1 MGLLPSRW
9 PRREG
14 SSMSCSTCCS
24 RLAPT
29 RTSHEII
36 VDFLHTCGGS
46 LRPLADARGALRQ
59 DRRQHDGQ
67 TAIDLARACNNG
79 DVVSFL
85 SEVGRAS
92 PAPLCDGGPTVAKAP
107 CDAWDDA

>member
-29 RTSHEII
+29 
-36 VDFLHTCGGS
+36 
-46 LRPLADARGALRQ
+46 RPLADARGALRQ